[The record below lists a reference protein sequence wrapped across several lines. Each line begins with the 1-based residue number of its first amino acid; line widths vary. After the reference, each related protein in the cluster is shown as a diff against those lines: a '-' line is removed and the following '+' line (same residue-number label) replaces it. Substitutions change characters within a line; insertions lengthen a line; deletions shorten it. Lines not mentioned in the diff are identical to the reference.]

1 MEWLTEHRLEI
12 DDVATGNHV
21 EALDSTW
28 QYPGLSTPSRR
39 HRVRNNLPG
48 TRNFCPL
55 IRRTEKLESLIA
67 AKLSEKAKDCL
78 GSVHPD
84 ILARA
89 AAFLLLKDSKASY
102 AIESERPAYN
112 RAERWGRAI
121 GLAGQQTL
129 TPQELLRLQ
138 EIVIG
143 DKRFTKMGWRKEGGF
158 IGIHDR
164 VTNSPIPNH
173 ISARWLDVV
182 PLIDG
187 LMATD
192 NRFPDARPKS

>member
-1 MEWLTEHRLEI
+1 M
-12 DDVATGNHV
+12 
-21 EALDSTW
+21 
-28 QYPGLSTPSRR
+28 
-39 HRVRNNLPG
+39 
-48 TRNFCPL
+48 
-55 IRRTEKLESLIA
+55 
-67 AKLSEKAKDCL
+67 
-78 GSVHPD
+78 
-84 ILARA
+84 
-89 AAFLLLKDSKASY
+89 
-102 AIESERPAYN
+102 
-112 RAERWGRAI
+112 
-121 GLAGQQTL
+121 
-129 TPQELLRLQ
+129 Q